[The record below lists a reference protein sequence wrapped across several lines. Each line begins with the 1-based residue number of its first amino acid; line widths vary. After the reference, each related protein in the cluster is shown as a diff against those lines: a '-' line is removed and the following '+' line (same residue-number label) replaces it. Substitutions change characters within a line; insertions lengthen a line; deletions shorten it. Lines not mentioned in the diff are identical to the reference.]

1 MSAHIIWSSEL
12 SPYAW
17 KIRAL
22 LDFKQQPYRMLPADG
37 SWIENLNVNL
47 AISNG
52 KRNRSITR
60 YPKMTHLD
68 EYPAVPYLVT
78 GLDIQYDSSS
88 IARWLDASYSSSPA
102 IPTDSSIAFIANLID
117 EAFDEFGLYMAH
129 HMRWVTAAQDN
140 DAGKRLSHEFRHVL
154 PLGLNK
160 VMAIIFP
167 RRQVRRLPYLFS
179 VAPAGYRCDM
189 PAKLTPPSI
198 EGFPP
203 THALLDLAWREYLA
217 ALENLFTQQPYLL
230 GDQFTLADASVYGQL
245 YMNMSDPSAAN
256 NIKKLAPATYQ
267 WLININQGK
276 HINSHGALFLS
287 PHLSPLLA
295 IIDKTFIA
303 LMKQN
308 AQAFSEAKKH
318 GDTQFNEKAFDNR
331 VNIYSGRILGLS
343 FKSVA
348 KSFQAQVWQN
358 LQSQWSCLS
367 EAQAEEM
374 HKKTNYDISQLFL
387 D

>member
-22 LDFKQQPYRMLPADG
+22 LDFKQQTYQMLPADG
-37 SWIENLNVNL
+37 RWLQNLTVNL
-47 AISNG
+47 AISKG

-60 YPKMTHLD
+60 YPKMTDLD

-78 GLDIQYDSSS
+78 GSDIQYDSSS
-88 IARWLDASYSSSPA
+88 IARWLDASYSSSPV
-102 IPTDSSIAFIANLID
+102 IPTDPSIAFVANLID
-117 EAFDEFGLYMAH
+117 EAFDEFGLYMVH

-140 DAGKRLSHEFRHVL
+140 DAGKRLSHEFRRIL

-160 VMAIIFP
+160 IMAIIFP

-179 VAPAGYRCDM
+179 VAPTAYQCDM

-198 EGFPP
+198 DGFPP
-203 THALLDLAWREYLA
+203 THALLDLAWRKYLA
-217 ALENLFTQQPYLL
+217 ALERIFTQQTYLL

-256 NIKKLAPATYQ
+256 SIKELAPATYQ

-276 HINSHGALFLS
+276 HVFDHGALFIS
-287 PHLSPLLA
+287 PHLSSLLA
-295 IIDKTFIA
+295 IISKTFMA

-308 AQAFSEAKKH
+308 AEAAFEAKKQ
-318 GDTQFNEKAFDNR
+318 GATQFNEAAFDNR
-331 VNIYSGRILGLS
+331 TNIYSGEILGLP
-343 FKSVA
+343 FKSVV
-348 KSFQAQVWQN
+348 KTFQVEVWQS
-358 LQSQWSCLS
+358 LQSQWACLT
-367 EAQAEEM
+367 EAQTEVI
-374 HKKTNYDISQLFL
+374 HKNANHDISQLFL
-387 D
+387 N

>member
-17 KIRAL
+17 KIRSL
-22 LDFKQQPYRMLPADG
+22 LDFKQQPYQMLPADG
-37 SWIENLNVNL
+37 SWLQNLKVNL

-60 YPKMTHLD
+60 YPKMTDLD
-68 EYPAVPYLVT
+68 EYPAVPYLIT
-78 GLDIQYDSSS
+78 RSDIQYDSSS
-88 IARWLDASYSSSPA
+88 IARWLDASYSSTPA
-102 IPTDSSIAFIANLID
+102 IPTTPSLAFVANLID

-129 HMRWVTAAQDN
+129 HMRWVTAAKDN
-140 DAGKRLSHEFRHVL
+140 DAGKRLSHEFRRVL

-160 VMAIIFP
+160 IMAIIFP

-179 VAPAGYRCDM
+179 VAPTGYQCNM
-189 PAKLTPPSI
+189 PAKLTPPSA
-198 EGFPP
+198 EDFPP
-203 THALLDLAWREYLA
+203 THALLDVAWREYLA
-217 ALENLFTQQPYLL
+217 ALEKIFTQQSYLL

-256 NIKKLAPATYQ
+256 SIKELAPTTFQ
-267 WLININQGK
+267 WLININQSK
-276 HINSHGALFLS
+276 HVFDHGALFIS

-295 IIDKTFIA
+295 IISKTFIP

-308 AQAFSEAKKH
+308 AEAAFEAKKQ
-318 GDTQFNEKAFDNR
+318 GETQFNETAFDNR
-331 VNIYSGRILGLS
+331 KNIYSGEILGLP
-343 FKSVA
+343 FKSVV
-348 KSFQAQVWQN
+348 KTFQVEVWQG
-358 LQSQWSCLS
+358 LQSQWSCLT
-367 EAQAEEM
+367 EAEIEII
-374 HKKTNYDISQLFL
+374 HKNANYDIRQLFQ